1 MIHQDTQHG
10 DSSHLIRK
18 PVRFRKNK
26 SNVGFNFPE
35 NETTNE
41 INKMI
46 ILIALHPSIIRRHT
60 CDYKSI

>member
-1 MIHQDTQHG
+1 MA
-10 DSSHLIRK
+10 IRITFNVNQYASAK
-18 PVRFRKNK
+18 K

-46 ILIALHPSIIRRHT
+46 ILIALHPSIIRAT
-60 CDYKSI
+60 YL